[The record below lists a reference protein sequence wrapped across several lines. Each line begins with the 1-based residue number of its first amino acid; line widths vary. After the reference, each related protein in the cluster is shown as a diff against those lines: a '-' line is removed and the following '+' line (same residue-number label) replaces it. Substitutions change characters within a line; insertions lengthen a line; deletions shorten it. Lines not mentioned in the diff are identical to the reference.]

1 MESKLDKGLKACN
14 LRVIC
19 VLLMQTQT
27 HDCLY
32 RVYTSD
38 GYFSDYIGFQNVPSS
53 IRQWMAD
60 RNTWEYVVPSCMVIS
75 GKAVIS

>member
-19 VLLMQTQT
+19 ILLMQNVN
-27 HDCLY
+27 HECVY

-38 GYFSDYIGFQNVPSS
+38 GAFSDYIGFQSVPQSV
-53 IRQWMAD
+53 REWMMD
-60 RNTWEYVVPSCMVIS
+60 RNSWEYVIPSCMVIS
-75 GKAVIS
+75 GKAVF